1 MVVGTHQDG
10 CDHGAGHHQHD
21 RVEVRRCKVESSE
34 LRMGRGAEGGGGTIS
49 NLPQFKL
56 STFADDDDSPAH

>member
-21 RVEVRRCKVESSE
+21 RVEVRRCKVESGE
-34 LRMGRGAEGGGGTIS
+34 LRRDRMGRGGGTIS